1 MRDVIVIGGGPSG
14 LAAATVLHKAGRDVL
29 LLEAAHRVGGNIRTH
44 DVRGHL
50 MERGPHSFLGS
61 AWAIWKLVEHTGLQ
75 DAVLETRPESRRRF
89 IWRDGKLRQL
99 PAGPLSAITTS
110 ILSQGAKLRLLG
122 EPFVKGGAKED
133 DTVDTFFRRRFGDE
147 AAEYL
152 AGPFVSGIYAG
163 DARALG
169 ARASFPTLWQ
179 AEKDHGSVI
188 KGMLF
193 RKKQLPDP
201 DRTVKRGLFS
211 IDGGLGRLANT
222 MADQLGERVVTRA
235 YAGAI
240 RPMDGISGWEIE
252 GVVEGDVIDEDV
264 VWQARS
270 VVVACPPD
278 ATANLVSD
286 LDVALTH
293 ELHDIPFSSVVVVH
307 MAGPDP
313 SPFPLGFGF
322 LVPRSE
328 GIETLGTVCVS
339 SLFPGRAPDGRWL
352 ATSFIGGSLNP
363 GAIDR
368 DDDHL
373 TDQVLIDNSTLVG
386 HPVEPDLVRVLKHP
400 AAIPQLLPDHPE
412 RITRIE
418 AIVRDRHPGLF
429 LAGNYLQG
437 VGIKDAAASGLL
449 AADAAVAWLT
459 GE

>member
-14 LAAATVLHKAGRDVL
+14 LAAATALHRAGRDVL

-44 DVRGHL
+44 NVRGHL

-61 AWAIWKLVEHTGLQ
+61 AWAIWKLVEHTGLD
-75 DAVLETRPESRRRF
+75 DAVLETHPESRERF
-89 IWRDGKLRQL
+89 IWRDGKLRRL
-99 PAGPLSAITTS
+99 PAGFFSAITTS
-110 ILSQGAKLRLLG
+110 ILTPGAKLRLLG
-122 EPFVKGGAKED
+122 EPFVKGGALQD
-133 DTVDTFFRRRFGDE
+133 DTVDAFFRRRFGDE

-152 AGPFVSGIYAG
+152 AGPFVSCIYAG
-163 DARALG
+163 DARAIG

-193 RKKQLPDP
+193 GNKKLPDP
-201 DRTVKRGLFS
+201 DRTIRRGLFT
-211 IDGGLGRLANT
+211 IDGGLGRLANA
-222 MADQLGERVVTRA
+222 MAEQLGDRVVTRA
-235 YAGAI
+235 YADSV
-240 RPMDGISGWEIE
+240 RPMDGIAGWEID
-252 GVVEGDVIDEDV
+252 GMVEGDVIDEDV

-270 VVVACPPD
+270 VVLACPPD
-278 ATANLVSD
+278 ATASLVSD

-293 ELHDIPFSSVVVVH
+293 ELQDIPFSSVVVVH

-313 SPFPLGFGF
+313 SPFPQGFGF
-322 LVPRSE
+322 GVPRSE

-339 SLFPGRAPDGRWL
+339 SLFPGRAPKNRWL

-363 GAIDR
+363 KAIELT
-368 DDDHL
+368 DDHL
-373 TDQVLIDNSTLVG
+373 TDKVLADNSKLVG

-412 RITRIE
+412 RVTRIE
-418 AIVRDRHPGLF
+418 SIVRNRHRGLF

-449 AADAAVAWLT
+449 AADAVEAWLAR
-459 GE
+459 E

>member
-14 LAAATVLHKAGRDVL
+14 LAAATMLHDAGRDVL

-44 DVRGHL
+44 NVRGHL

-61 AWAIWKLVEHTGLQ
+61 AWAIWKLIERTGLD
-75 DAVLETRPESRRRF
+75 DAVLETRPEARRRF

-99 PAGPLSAITTS
+99 PAGPFSAVTTS
-110 ILSQGAKLRLLG
+110 ILSARAKLRLLG
-122 EPFVKGGAKED
+122 EPFVKGGAVES

-163 DARALG
+163 DARAIG

-188 KGMLF
+188 KGMLAG
-193 RKKQLPDP
+193 RKKLPDP
-201 DRTVKRGLFS
+201 DRTIKRGLFS
-211 IDGGLGRLANT
+211 IDGGLGRLANA
-222 MADQLGERVVTRA
+222 MSERLGDRVVTRA
-235 YAGAI
+235 YAEVI
-240 RPMDGISGWEIE
+240 RPMDGIEGWEIE
-252 GVVEGDVIDEDV
+252 GVVRGEFLEESE
-264 VWQARS
+264 VWQART

-278 ATANLVSD
+278 ATANLVAE
-286 LDVALTH
+286 LDTALTH
-293 ELHDIPFSSVVVVH
+293 ELQDIPFSSVVVVH

-328 GIETLGTVCVS
+328 GVETLGTVCVS
-339 SLFPGRAPDGRWL
+339 SLFPGRAPEGRWL

-363 GAIDR
+363 KAIDR
-368 DDDHL
+368 DDDQL
-373 TDQVLIDNSTLVG
+373 TDQVLADNSTLVG
-386 HPVEPDLVRVLKHP
+386 HPVEPDVLRVLRHP

-418 AIVRDRHPGLF
+418 SIIRDRHPGLF

-437 VGIKDAAASGLL
+437 VGIKDAAASGLF
-449 AADAAVAWLT
+449 AADAVEAFLA

>member
-14 LAAATVLHKAGRDVL
+14 LAAATALHEAGRDVL

-44 DVRGHL
+44 NVRGHL

-61 AWAIWKLVEHTGLQ
+61 AWAVWKIVERVGLE

-89 IWRDGKLRQL
+89 IWRGGSLREL
-99 PAGPLSAITTS
+99 PSGPLSAITTS
-110 ILSQGAKLRLLG
+110 ILSPGAKLRLLG
-122 EPFVKGGAKED
+122 EPFVKGGAKEE
-133 DTVDTFFRRRFGDE
+133 DTVDAFFRRRFGDE

-163 DARALG
+163 DARTIG

-188 KGMLF
+188 RGMLTG
-193 RKKQLPDP
+193 RKKLPDP

-211 IDGGLGRLANT
+211 IDGGLGQLANA
-222 MADQLGERVVTRA
+222 MAEQLAERVVTRA
-235 YAGAI
+235 FVETI
-240 RPMDGISGWEIE
+240 RPTDTGWEVAGQIE
-252 GVVEGDVIDEDV
+252 GEVFEEERT
-264 VWQARS
+264 WQARA

-278 ATANLVSD
+278 ATAEMVAD

-293 ELHDIPFSSVVVVH
+293 ELQDIPFSSVVVVH
-307 MAGPDP
+307 MAGDEP
-313 SPFPLGFGF
+313 SPFPMGFGF

-339 SLFPGRAPDGRWL
+339 SLFPGRAPEGRWL

-363 GAIDR
+363 GAINLT
-368 DDDHL
+368 DDHL
-373 TDQVLIDNSTLVG
+373 SDKVLADNSRLVG
-386 HPVEPDLVRVLKHP
+386 HPVEPDLVRVLRHP

-412 RITRIE
+412 RVERIQS
-418 AIVRDRHPGLF
+418 IVGDRHAGLF

-437 VGIKDAAASGLL
+437 VGIKDAAASGLF
-449 AADAAVAWLT
+449 AADAAQAWLA
-459 GE
+459 